1 MYLHPNNGL
10 VPNNHLR
17 SVLQLRHRLTLFHMK
32 PNKKSDP
39 LEFLSAAAACIYSF
53 SHCTLVPIVWCIVLC
68 HLNALQCIGIWW
80 ECCVSSGDY
89 WLPWNYLMELFIS
102 LDILYRRIGERGEKG
117 GGGGRWYW
125 YFRWTHNGSEQSKHM
140 TLFFS
145 HRTLEPVIIIWF
157 VIVRLCLHTNWGC
170 MSTVELSWDLEMWGG
185 WGREGG
191 I

>member
-17 SVLQLRHRLTLFHMK
+17 LEADWQTGACTSSPCFTSNQIKSRPRVRCSVHLQPAFGHCSLG
-32 PNKKSDP
+32 P
-39 LEFLSAAAACIYSF
+39 L
-53 SHCTLVPIVWCIVLC
+53 VLC

-80 ECCVSSGDY
+80 ECCVPSGDY

-102 LDILYRRIGERGEKG
+102 LDILYRRIEERGG
-117 GGGGRWYW
+117 TRGWGRWYW

-145 HRTLEPVIIIWF
+145 HQALWVLNHHL
-157 VIVRLCLHTNWGC
+157 VCDCKVV
-170 MSTVELSWDLEMWGG
+170 TVH
-185 WGREGG
+185 
-191 I
+191 